1 MNCDFNSVLELINAG
16 AFLISALGLVVAL
29 IIYVWK
35 Q

>member
-16 AFLISALGLVVAL
+16 ASVIFALGLVVAL